1 MSARLQVHLTAD
13 EMERLKVAAARD
25 HISVSAWVRRVL
37 RVELARTESSM
48 ARKLNAIAKAI
59 QFNGPTADIDQM
71 NHEIEVGYSSG
82 LP

>member
-1 MSARLQVHLTAD
+1 
-13 EMERLKVAAARD
+13 
-25 HISVSAWVRRVL
+25 
-37 RVELARTESSM
+37 M